1 MSYDSAMPNKRH
13 LESRIP
19 SLHTLLN
26 EANRRATADLRRVVG
41 AKGVPVEFWRVLEV
55 MADERGRSMSEL
67 AEEAGMQLS
76 ATSKLVDR
84 MTDAALLQ
92 RSVDPEDHRRVILHI
107 SDFGLEKVKALSGD
121 VRRQRSRLEAQFSS
135 SREKQ
140 LRELLA
146 DFIRAQHRASE

>member
-1 MSYDSAMPNKRH
+1 MNRKRR
-13 LESRIP
+13 LDARTP
-19 SLHTLLN
+19 SLHNLLN

-84 MTDAALLQ
+84 MTDAALIQ

-107 SDFGLEKVKALSGD
+107 SDFGLEKVKALSVD
-121 VRRQRSRLEAQFSS
+121 VRRQRSRFEAQFSA

-146 DFIRAQHRASE
+146 DFIRAQNQASQ

>member
-1 MSYDSAMPNKRH
+1 PPHLRQHDPSGPALSYDSAMPSKRH

-107 SDFGLEKVKALSGD
+107 SRSEE
-121 VRRQRSRLEAQFSS
+121 RRVGIEWTRG
-135 SREKQ
+135 
-140 LRELLA
+140 
-146 DFIRAQHRASE
+146 